1 MSYQKPVIKIFTAE
15 ADLST
20 HQYKQVKH
28 GTTEG
33 QVVLAGN
40 EEVAHGVLMNAPKL
54 GELAEVA
61 VMGGALV
68 KLSATIAA
76 GASIC
81 CGASGV
87 AKAAVAT
94 KHSLGVLEAGGV
106 SGDVVPMIIDR
117 HFQPA

>member
-1 MSYQKPVIKIFTAE
+1 MSYSKPVIKVFTAE

-20 HQYKQVKH
+20 HQYKMVKH

-54 GELAEVA
+54 GELAEV
-61 VMGGALV
+61 VTQGGALV
-68 KLSATIAA
+68 KLSATLSAGVSIA
-76 GASIC
+76 
-81 CGASGV
+81 CGANGV

-94 KHSLGVLEAGGV
+94 KHSLGVLEAGGG
-106 SGDVVPMIIDR
+106 SGDVVAMIIDR
-117 HFQPA
+117 HYFPA